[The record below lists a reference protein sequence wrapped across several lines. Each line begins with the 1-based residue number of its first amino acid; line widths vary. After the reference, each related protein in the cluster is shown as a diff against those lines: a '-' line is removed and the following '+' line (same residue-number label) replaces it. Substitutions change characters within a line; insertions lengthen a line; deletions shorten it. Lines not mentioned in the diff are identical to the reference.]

1 MFTLN
6 FPNCRLVSKREFP
19 DPAMEHPVS
28 KTILRTGLA
37 IAIAS
42 TSTYSLASG
51 FALNEQS
58 VAGMGMSFAGRSSS
72 AEDASTVFGNPAGM
86 ARLKRDEISFG
97 VAAIHAKSD
106 ISDTSSTTAAGTP
119 NTGSNDGDMVPTTG
133 VPMGYYV
140 KPLDE
145 KVAFGIGIYA
155 PFGLATEYEN
165 GFQGRYFADKSYVRV
180 ITVQPT
186 LSYRFNDKLSVGFGP
201 TFNHIEGE
209 LSSSLTNLAGPP
221 GSNDGK
227 VKVTGDDTA
236 VGFNAGVLYE
246 FTPQTR
252 IGVTYRSRVKYELEG
267 DTRVS
272 GPAPVISASAGKYDA
287 SLDVTTPESVDMSF
301 THELNDAW
309 TLYAGS
315 TWTRW
320 SRFKELRIENEG
332 VRGPLAGPNA
342 LGTIVEEQEWH
353 DTWAHAVGLSYKV
366 NPQWVLRTGIAIDQT
381 PTNNTDRSPRIPS
394 GDRTIF
400 SLGAGWSPTDD
411 MTIDLAYSYLKE
423 EEVEVNRASTA
434 RGSYNATYKNSA
446 HGLGASLTYRF

>member
-1 MFTLN
+1 M
-6 FPNCRLVSKREFP
+6 
-19 DPAMEHPVS
+19 S
-28 KTILRTGLA
+28 KTMLRTGLA
-37 IAIAS
+37 IAIAT
-42 TSTYSLASG
+42 TSTYGLASG
-51 FALNEQS
+51 YALNEQS
-58 VAGMGMSFAGRSSS
+58 ISGMGVSFAGRSS
-72 AEDASTVFGNPAGM
+72 AADDASTVFGNPAGM
-86 ARLKRDEISFG
+86 ARLKRDEVSLG
-97 VAAIHAKSD
+97 VAAIHAKSR
-106 ISDTSSTTAAGTP
+106 ISDTSSRTAAGTA
-119 NTGSNDGDMVPTTG
+119 NGGSNDGDMVPTTG

-145 KVAFGIGIYA
+145 KVAFGVGVYV

-209 LSSSLTNLAGPP
+209 LSSSLTNPLSP
-221 GSNDGK
+221 GANDGK
-227 VKVTGDDTA
+227 VKVKGDDTA

-252 IGVTYRSRVKYELEG
+252 VGVTYRSRVKYELEG

-272 GPAPVISASAGKYDA
+272 GPGAAIGSSAGKYDA

-320 SRFKELRIENEG
+320 SRFKELRIQNEG
-332 VRGPLAGPNA
+332 VRGAFAAPTA
-342 LGTIVEEQEWH
+342 LGTIVEEQNWH

-366 NPQWVLRTGIAIDQT
+366 NPQWVLRTGVAIDQT
-381 PTNNTDRSPRIPS
+381 PTNNTDRSPRTPT
-394 GDRTIF
+394 GDRKIF
-400 SLGAGWSPTDD
+400 SLGAGWSPTQD
-411 MTIDLAYSYLKE
+411 MTIDVAYSYLKE
-423 EEVEVNRASTA
+423 DEVEVNRATQT

>member
-1 MFTLN
+1 MTT
-6 FPNCRLVSKREFP
+6 R
-19 DPAMEHPVS
+19 
-28 KTILRTGLA
+28 ILRTGLA

-42 TSTYSLASG
+42 ASSYSLASG

-86 ARLKRDEISFG
+86 ARLKREQVSIG
-97 VAAIHAKSD
+97 AAAIHAKSD
-106 ISDTSSTTAAGTP
+106 ISDASSTRGFTPGLAG
-119 NTGSNDGDMVPTTG
+119 TGSNDGDMVPTTG

-140 KPLDE
+140 KPLDD
-145 KVAFGIGIYA
+145 KVAFGIGVYA
-155 PFGLATEYEN
+155 PFGLATEYES
-165 GFQGRYFADKSYVRV
+165 GFQGRYHADKSFVRV
-180 ITVQPT
+180 VTLQPT
-186 LSYRFNDKLSVGFGP
+186 LSYRFTDKLSVGFGP
-201 TFNHIEGE
+201 TFNRIDGE
-209 LSSSLTNLAGPP
+209 LTSALTNPLSP

-227 VKVTGDDTA
+227 VKIKGDDVA

-246 FTPQTR
+246 FTPDTR
-252 IGVTYRSRVKYELEG
+252 VGLTYRSRVKYELEG

-272 GPAPVISASAGKYDA
+272 GPGLAIGSSAGKYDA
-287 SLDVTTPESVDMSF
+287 SLDLTTPESVDLSF
-301 THELNDAW
+301 THALNEDW

-320 SRFKELRIENEG
+320 SRLKEIRVENEG
-332 VRGPLAGPNA
+332 VGGALASG
-342 LGTIVEEQEWH
+342 LTTITEEQNWH
-353 DTWAHAVGLSYKV
+353 DTWAHAVGLSYQL
-366 NPQWVLRTGIAIDQT
+366 NPQWVLRTGIAIDQS
-381 PTNNTDRSPRIPS
+381 PVNNTNRSPRIPS

-423 EEVEVNRASTA
+423 EEVDVNLTSTTK
-434 RGSYNATYKNSA
+434 GNYNASYKNSA